1 MRCKLKAFLPGFVL
15 GLMVLSLAS
24 CIKVDTGAHAPTV
37 GAELI
42 DLSKA
47 KSLGELSE
55 AEFAELR
62 KKVLASF

>member
-1 MRCKLKAFLPGFVL
+1 MKCSRVL
-15 GLMVLSLAS
+15 LLAVILFGSTS
-24 CIKVDTGAHAPTV
+24 CIKVDTGTTAPTL

-42 DLSKA
+42 DLSRA

-55 AEFAELR
+55 QEFAELR